1 MNRKSSSNNNS
12 TPRGGVLRISSDGDN
27 GRSFLSLEFSTP
39 GCFLVRNIWQV
50 FFFLGEGGGWLLD
63 LSKDFFGCSK
73 QVLKLINNS

>member
-12 TPRGGVLRISSDGDN
+12 TGGGVLRISSDVDN
-27 GRSFLSLEFSTP
+27 RRSFLSLEFSIP

-50 FFFLGEGGGWLLD
+50 FFFGGGGGRGWLD

-73 QVLKLINNS
+73 QPEASR